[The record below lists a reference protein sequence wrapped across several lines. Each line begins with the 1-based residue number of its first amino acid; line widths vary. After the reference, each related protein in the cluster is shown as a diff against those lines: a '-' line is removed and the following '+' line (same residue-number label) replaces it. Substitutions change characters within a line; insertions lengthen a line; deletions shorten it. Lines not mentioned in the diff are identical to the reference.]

1 MCLCVER
8 KRERALQ
15 VGAGTGQGERSVV
28 QGGSMASS
36 HGRSDLRFA
45 DWMAS
50 LPQSMHTIPL
60 TNLAIPGKCFFFFFF
75 KTLSKCNRMR
85 RMPVSF

>member
-1 MCLCVER
+1 
-8 KRERALQ
+8 
-15 VGAGTGQGERSVV
+15 
-28 QGGSMASS
+28 MASS

-60 TNLAIPGKCFFFFFF
+60 TNLAIPGRFLLGSPQRPF
-75 KTLSKCNRMR
+75 KRKRKIKR
-85 RMPVSF
+85 

>member
-60 TNLAIPGKCFFFFFF
+60 TNLAIPGKCFFFFF
-75 KTLSKCNRMR
+75 KTLSKCNQM

>member
-8 KRERALQ
+8 KRESALQ

-60 TNLAIPGKCFFFFFF
+60 TNLAIPGKWGFFF
-75 KTLSKCNRMR
+75 LRPCPS
-85 RMPVSF
+85 VIG